1 MEEPQYDLTETIEAW
16 RSLRDDVKEREK
28 AFEESLAED
37 KTTVKELE
45 GMVLAKLHE
54 RRLTSAKIDGKGIA
68 YTSKRTSAK
77 VESPEEF
84 FGFVLE
90 TGRTE
95 LLEARASKKAVEEYI
110 EAEKVPPPGIRVEVA
125 ERLNFRS
132 KQ

>member
-54 RRLTSAKIDGKGIA
+54 LRLTSVKIDGKGTA

>member
-54 RRLTSAKIDGKGIA
+54 LRLTSVKIDGKGTA

-110 EAEKVPPPGIRVEVA
+110 EVEKVPPPGIRVEVA
-125 ERLNFRS
+125 EGLNFRS

>member
-16 RSLRDDVKEREK
+16 RSLRDDVREREK
-28 AFEESLAED
+28 VFEGSLAED

-54 RRLTSAKIDGKGIA
+54 LKLTSVKIEGEGTA

-77 VESPEEF
+77 VESPDDF
-84 FGFVLE
+84 FNFVFVS
-90 TGRTE
+90 GRTE

-110 EAEKVPPPGIRVEVA
+110 EAEKEIGRAHV
-125 ERLNFRS
+125 
-132 KQ
+132 

>member
-1 MEEPQYDLTETIEAW
+1 MEEPQYDLTEIIEAW
-16 RSLRDDVKEREK
+16 RSLRDDVREREK

-54 RRLTSAKIDGKGIA
+54 RRLTSVKIKGKGIA

-125 ERLNFRS
+125 EGLNFRS

>member
-28 AFEESLAED
+28 AVEESLAED

-45 GMVLAKLHE
+45 SVVLTKLHE
-54 RRLTSAKIDGKGIA
+54 LRLTSVKIDGKGTA

-125 ERLNFRS
+125 EGLNFRS

>member
-16 RSLRDDVKEREK
+16 RSLRDDVREREK
-28 AFEESLAED
+28 IFEESLAED
-37 KTTVKELE
+37 KVTVKELE

-54 RRLTSAKIDGKGIA
+54 LKLTSVKIEGKGTA

-77 VESPEEF
+77 VESPAKF

-125 ERLNFRS
+125 EGLNFRS